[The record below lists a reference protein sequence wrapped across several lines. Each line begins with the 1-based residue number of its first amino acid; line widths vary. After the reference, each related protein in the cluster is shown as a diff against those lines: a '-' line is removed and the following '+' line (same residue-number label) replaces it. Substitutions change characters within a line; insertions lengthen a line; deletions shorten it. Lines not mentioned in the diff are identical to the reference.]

1 MRRAASDNA
10 PAARLLAQGAV
21 ALLAA
26 AGSLNDENRLAVL
39 RAAGSLD
46 SSPAAEYLRDELGWR
61 LDA

>member
-1 MRRAASDNA
+1 MGEVRGVRGQVVYQRDGKKTKVVLA
-10 PAARLLAQGAV
+10 PLDG
-21 ALLAA
+21 
-26 AGSLNDENRLAVL
+26 LAVL